1 MNAIGTAIQEVE
13 QRIQQLQELHTSLV
27 KAVPLLTNWEPM
39 PEETAQTPATQVR
52 MVKTLKKLKRGP
64 YKKKGRAG
72 SPLPAARDS
81 ETNGAHGVTRPT
93 KKPRALNV
101 RKLGERP
108 GVGTTATGP
117 KVPAGQSTQAVLD
130 GKATSVGG
138 AMKAYIRAHAK
149 FAGADLLAFL
159 QKDED
164 YAKLLEQA
172 SASAVPGNLGYWV
185 TQGYLDRA
193 GGNQVVDSNYTV
205 TAAGKEW
212 FSR

>member
-1 MNAIGTAIQEVE
+1 MNAIGFCIQAVDD
-13 QRIQQLQELHTSLV
+13 RITKLQTLRASLV
-27 KAVPLLTNWEPM
+27 ECVPLMVDTPTLDAALAKAK
-39 PEETAQTPATQVR
+39 TASPDDA
-52 MVKTLKKLKRGP
+52 VKPKKRGP
-64 YKKKGRAG
+64 YQKRGKVAA
-72 SPLPAARDS
+72 PAA
-81 ETNGAHGVTRPT
+81 PP

-117 KVPAGQSTQAVLD
+117 KVPAGQSAQAVLD

-149 FAGADLLAFL
+149 FADADLLAFL

-193 GGNQVVDSNYTV
+193 GGNQVVDSTFTV

-212 FSR
+212 FNK

>member
-13 QRIQQLQELHTSLV
+13 QRLQQLQELHASLV

-39 PEETAQTPATQVR
+39 PEESAPTPATQVR
-52 MVKTLKKLKRGP
+52 MVKTLRKLKRGP
-64 YKKKGRAG
+64 YQKRVEVAA
-72 SPLPAARDS
+72 PAA
-81 ETNGAHGVTRPT
+81 PP

-117 KVPAGQSTQAVLD
+117 KVPAGQSAQAVLD

-193 GGNQVVDSNYTV
+193 GGNQVVDSTYTV

-212 FSR
+212 FNK